1 MPSARDLGDAAREQ
15 ADVVALER
23 PRPHAVV
30 ADHPLGAGRVGG
42 GARLEQVGPVGELA
56 LQVLGEQHLHHGVHR
71 SDRAGLV
78 PVGIDAHALERPVA
92 HLPED
97 AEPVELAVR
106 GHVLVEPGQ
115 PGGHA
120 VVVLGRRHHPRRGA
134 LEHQQ
139 LADVGGDLGDEL
151 HGAGPG
157 ADDRHPLAGQ
167 VDVVAPPRRVERGAG
182 ERAHP
187 GDLGHVGA
195 VELPDGAD
203 DGVDDDGLVAL
214 GPPQLDGPALVVVR
228 PRGRLHLGAEADALP
243 QAEGVGAV
251 AEVAV
256 QHRLGGVVERPVV
269 ALGERVAEVVV
280 GVVDPAPRIAVLVPG
295 AAHVLVLVDDEEVDA
310 RLGEA
315 VPGEEARHAGPDD
328 QHAEVGVGSDLVL
341 APGGAAP
348 VLAAVG
354 QLLLQQRQVGG
365 DVEAAHGVA
374 HDAEDVGVG
383 RRGRG
388 DAAAVTEGDQRLER
402 QGADGHRLLV
412 GEPARREREQQW
424 IGLQVVAEQRHVA
437 RGVGQ
442 RGEQRLQLGVGEE
455 AADLLVGAVDQGDL
469 GDERTRRRRG
479 RVGHEADGSVIDG
492 AVTGDTP

>member
-1 MPSARDLGDAAREQ
+1 MCGRLSWPTALMTASTTTVSSPSG
-15 ADVVALER
+15 
-23 PRPHAVV
+23 PRSSTVQ
-30 ADHPLGAGRVGG
+30 RC
-42 GARLEQVGPVGELA
+42 
-56 LQVLGEQHLHHGVHR
+56 
-71 SDRAGLV
+71 
-78 PVGIDAHALERPVA
+78 
-92 HLPED
+92 
-97 AEPVELAVR
+97 
-106 GHVLVEPGQ
+106 
-115 PGGHA
+115 
-120 VVVLGRRHHPRRGA
+120 
-134 LEHQQ
+134 
-139 LADVGGDLGDEL
+139 
-151 HGAGPG
+151 
-157 ADDRHPLAGQ
+157 
-167 VDVVAPPRRVERGAG
+167 
-182 ERAHP
+182 
-187 GDLGHVGA
+187 
-195 VELPDGAD
+195 
-203 DGVDDDGLVAL
+203 
-214 GPPQLDGPALVVVR
+214 VVVR
-228 PRGRLHLGAEADALP
+228 PGGRDCTSVRKRMSSA

-295 AAHVLVLVDDEEVDA
+295 AADVVVLVDDDEVDA

-315 VPGEEARHAGPDD
+315 VAGEQARHAGPDD
-328 QHAEVGVGSDLVL
+328 QHAEVGVGGDLVL

-388 DAAAVTEGDQRLER
+388 DAAAVTEGDQRVER
-402 QGADGHRLLV
+402 QGADRRRLLV
-412 GEPARREREQQW
+412 GEPAGREREQQW

-442 RGEQRLQLGVGEE
+442 RGEQRLQLGVGQE
-455 AADLLVGAVDQGDL
+455 AADLVVGAVDRGDL

-479 RVGHEADGSVIDG
+479 RVGHGLTVASSTGPWPVTRGVGRAAADRRRTRRPPTFVFGAGGHGRPHSTGHVLPVGAESADG
-492 AVTGDTP
+492 VTIVSSAARRPACAHLAATAPST